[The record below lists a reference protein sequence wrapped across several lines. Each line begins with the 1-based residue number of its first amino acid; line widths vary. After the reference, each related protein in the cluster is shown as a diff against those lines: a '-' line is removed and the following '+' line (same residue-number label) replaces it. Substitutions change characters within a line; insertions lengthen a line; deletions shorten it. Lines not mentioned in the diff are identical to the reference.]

1 VSAWSGIFCELE
13 LKLTRCCADNQI
25 EMDGEIQ
32 SEGMRADPRY
42 GCAGDAEIVVPGRG
56 LRYAGKIGDLSLRGC
71 FIEVGCRL
79 ERGTCVEVWMNARGQ
94 PLRVAANLMVQK
106 NSGVGLKFLGVPARK
121 EEQIKSLIAELAE
134 EAEAR
139 KAAEAEYAA
148 GCEVGDGLGE
158 ADSEIHLVETLKQG
172 LEEQLLESEV
182 GAEDEASEGNL
193 WQRWTRRLEAWLNR

>member
-1 VSAWSGIFCELE
+1 

-134 EAEAR
+134 EAAAR
-139 KAAEAEYAA
+139 KAAEAECAA